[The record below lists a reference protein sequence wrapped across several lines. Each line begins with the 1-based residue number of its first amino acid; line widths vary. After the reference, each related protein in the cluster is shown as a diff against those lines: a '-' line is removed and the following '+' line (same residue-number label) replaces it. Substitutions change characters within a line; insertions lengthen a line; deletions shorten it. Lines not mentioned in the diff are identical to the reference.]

1 MSIDRRVPEDDERTA
16 SDFDPAGPRV
26 GVDIGGTFTDFV
38 FVASDGELRTHK
50 VLSTPDDPAEA
61 VLRGLDDLL
70 EEGAQGAPDEAAG
83 GARPPSVVHGSTV
96 ATNAL
101 LERRGARVAFV
112 TSAGFG
118 DLLRLGRQARPE
130 LYDLHPRPPDP
141 LVPAERC
148 YEVDERV
155 DRDGRIL
162 RELDEGDLQRLVTR
176 LEDQDVE
183 SVAVCLLFSFLS
195 PGHERRVAER
205 LREAGLRVSTSSRI
219 LPEFREFE
227 RASTTVANAYVTPV
241 LDRYL
246 GRLRDELPT
255 DRFRIMQSSG
265 GSVGVERARAEGVRS
280 VLSGPAGGVVGA
292 VHVARSVG
300 AERVLTFDMGGTST
314 DVSVAEGDPAVTTEA
329 EIGGVPVAVPVVDLH
344 TVGSGGGS
352 VARVDRGGAL
362 RVGPES
368 AGARPGPAC
377 YGRGGQAATVTDAN
391 LVLGRLDPDRFLGGQ
406 LPLDPDAARRA
417 LASLAAE
424 LGLEDRDG
432 VSADRRA
439 ALGVVRVANARMER
453 ALRVISVERGHDPAD
468 FTLVSFG
475 GAGGLHA
482 ADLARRLGVPRVLVP
497 PAASVLSALGMLA
510 TDVIRDHGRTVM
522 LPGDVAVEEVAA
534 AFAPLVDRARE
545 EMREEGVPDER
556 VVLHRRLD
564 LRYEGQSYEITVP
577 FGEGVDPVARFHDEH
592 ASTYGHAERSAPV
605 EIVNLRVRAVGRI
618 DRPELSRGD
627 PVAPDPSA
635 ARIGRRPVVL
645 PPGHPDGGP
654 EAVAK
659 AAPRVQPIP
668 FYDGDALEP
677 GHRFEGPAVVLR
689 PDTTVFVGS
698 ADRVEVDRHY
708 DLVVEVGR

>member
-1 MSIDRRVPEDDERTA
+1 MDRIERGGSEPLAAYVDAT
-16 SDFDPAGPRV
+16 GPRV

-38 FVASDGELRTHK
+38 LLAPDGELRTHK

-61 VLRGLDDLL
+61 VLRGLNDLL
-70 EEGAQGAPDEAAG
+70 GEGSTGRPDEAAAG
-83 GARPPSVVHGSTV
+83 DRKPSVVHGSTV

-112 TSAGFG
+112 TTAGFG

-130 LYDLHPRPPDP
+130 LYDLHPRPPEP
-141 LVPAERC
+141 LVPPERC
-148 YEVDERV
+148 HEVEERV

-162 RELDEGDLQRLVTR
+162 QELDEDDLRRLVSR
-176 LEDQDVE
+176 LEEQDVE

-195 PGHERRVAER
+195 PDHERRVAER
-205 LREAGLRVSTSSRI
+205 LREAGLSVSLSSRI

-227 RASTTVANAYVTPV
+227 RASTTVANAYVTPA

-246 GRLRDELPT
+246 GRLHDELPT
-255 DRFRIMQSSG
+255 DRLRIMQSSG
-265 GSVGVERARAEGVRS
+265 GSVGVETARAEGVRS

-292 VHVARSVG
+292 VHVARSAG

-314 DVSVAEGDPAVTTEA
+314 DVSVAEGDPGVTTEA

-377 YGRGGQAATVTDAN
+377 YGRGGEAATVTDAS

-406 LPLDPDAARRA
+406 LPLDADAARRA

-432 VSADRRA
+432 VSAARRA
-439 ALGVVRVANARMER
+439 ALGVVRVVNARMER

-522 LPGDVAVEEVAA
+522 LPGDVAMGELAE
-534 AFAPLVDRARE
+534 AFAPLVERARE
-545 EMREEGVPDER
+545 ELREEGVPAER
-556 VVLHRRLD
+556 VVVHRRLD

-577 FGEGVDPVARFHDEH
+577 FGEDVDPVARFHDEH
-592 ASTYGHAERSAPV
+592 ATTYGHAERSAPV

-618 DRPELSRGD
+618 DRPQLSHGAL
-627 PVAPDPSA
+627 VASDPSA

-645 PPGHPDGGP
+645 PPGDRGGGP
-654 EAVAK
+654 EDAAE
-659 AAPRVQPIP
+659 AAPRVEPIP
-668 FYDGDALEP
+668 FYDGEALEP

-689 PDTTVFVGS
+689 PDTTVFVGRT
-698 ADRVEVDRHY
+698 DRVEVDRRFE
-708 DLVVEVGR
+708 LIVEVGG